1 MSESHSIEQMPVSTY
16 GPQMRYLV
24 ASGLSAAQLPKV
36 CHLVA
41 DGEMVSFEQPWS
53 FGAPLI
59 AQVDDGADIAA
70 LKSKPGVTAFLVEG
84 IEPPGEGRAFAIG
97 AHRMRDA
104 EAFKPYIARVPDVIK
119 DYGCRY
125 LARGNAVTP
134 LAGSFAPD
142 RLVLMEFPSADE
154 VAAFYFSAAYAPL
167 LRIRLSATEPRFVLV
182 MRAGPVPESTRRAIA
197 DGLAQGRRSL

>member
-1 MSESHSIEQMPVSTY
+1 
-16 GPQMRYLV
+16 MRYLV
-24 ASGLSAAQLPKV
+24 ASGLPAADLPPG
-36 CHLVA
+36 CALVA
-41 DGEMVSFEQPWS
+41 GGEAVSFEQPWS

-59 AQVDDGADIAA
+59 AQVDDGVDLAA
-70 LKSKPGVTAFLVEG
+70 LTSKPGVTAFLVEG
-84 IEPPGEGRAFAIG
+84 GIAPPGEGRAFAIG

-134 LAGSFAPD
+134 LCGSFAPD

-154 VAAFYFSAAYAPL
+154 VVAFYFSAAYAPL
-167 LRIRLSATEPRFVLV
+167 LQIRLKATEPRFVLV
-182 MRAGPVPESTRRAIA
+182 MRAGPLPDRTRRAIA
-197 DGLAQGRRSL
+197 DGLAEVRRSL

>member
-1 MSESHSIEQMPVSTY
+1 
-16 GPQMRYLV
+16 MRYLV
-24 ASGLSAAQLPKV
+24 ASGLRSVDLPPGCRV
-36 CHLVA
+36 VA
-41 DGEMVSFEQPWS
+41 DGEAVSFEQPWS

-59 AQVDDGADIAA
+59 AQVDDGVDLAA
-70 LKSKPGVTAFLVEG
+70 LTSKSGVTAFLVEG
-84 IEPPGEGRAFAIG
+84 IEPPGEGQAFAIG

-142 RLVLMEFPSADE
+142 RLV
-154 VAAFYFSAAYAPL
+154 
-167 LRIRLSATEPRFVLV
+167 
-182 MRAGPVPESTRRAIA
+182 
-197 DGLAQGRRSL
+197 